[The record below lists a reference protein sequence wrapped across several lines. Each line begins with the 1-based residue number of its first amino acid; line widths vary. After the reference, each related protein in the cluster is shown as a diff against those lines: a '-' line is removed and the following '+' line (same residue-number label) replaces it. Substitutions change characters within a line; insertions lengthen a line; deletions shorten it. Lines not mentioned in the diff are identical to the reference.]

1 MIGIFKMVRRN
12 TLVIRVDTNNKIGLG
27 HFMRC
32 RAFAQAWAREGG
44 HSIFVMAGASQMIK
58 KRLVSNDIQ
67 VELLDSLVDEIDYIN
82 KIGDQNSA
90 EWLIIDGY
98 QFGAEYMQVL
108 KERRWKILLI
118 DDGVPLPYYPVD
130 IILNQ
135 NQYVDESIYADKTD
149 AKLLI
154 GTQYAAVQEEF
165 FRTRSWRRDFPNI
178 GSKLLITFGGAD
190 PNNNTMGIINSIIE
204 NCSAFL
210 SKIDTRIIIAG
221 TNKQKPSIENLVK
234 YLKNIQVFSDAQN
247 MADHIRWCDVAVS
260 SAGYTVIEA
269 SLYQTPMILI
279 PNSNNEKQL
288 ASKMNEIGAS
298 IVFMD
303 LQEPNCHS
311 IVNLICKL
319 LKDGDK
325 RKQLGKAAG
334 RLVDG
339 NGTSRVI
346 DEMLNLSK

>member
-1 MIGIFKMVRRN
+1 MVRRN

-32 RAFAQAWAREGG
+32 RAFAQAWARQGG
-44 HSIFVMAGASQMIK
+44 HSIFVMADASQIILE
-58 KRLVSNDIQ
+58 RLVSENIQ
-67 VELLDSLVDEIDYIN
+67 VELLDNLEDEIDHIN
-82 KIGDQNSA
+82 RIGDQNSA

-98 QFGAEYMQVL
+98 QFSVEFMKAL
-108 KERRWKILLI
+108 KQRRWKILLI
-118 DDGVPLPYYPVD
+118 DDGVPLPHYPVD

-135 NQYVDESIYADKTD
+135 NQYVDESIYDDKTN
-149 AKLLI
+149 AKLLL
-154 GTQYAAVQEEF
+154 GTQYAVVQEEF
-165 FRTRSWRRDFPNI
+165 FCTRSWRRNFPNI

-204 NCSAFL
+204 NFPGLL
-210 SKIDTRIIIAG
+210 SEIDTRIIIAG
-221 TNKQKPSIENLVK
+221 TNKKKPSIENLVK

-247 MADHIRWCDVAVS
+247 MADHIRWCDIAVS
-260 SAGYTVIEA
+260 SAGYTVLEA

-303 LQEPNCHS
+303 LQEPNSHL
-311 IVNLICKL
+311 IINLICKL

>member
-1 MIGIFKMVRRN
+1 MIGIFKMVRLN

-27 HFMRC
+27 HLMRC
-32 RAFAQAWAREGG
+32 RAFAQAWARQGG
-44 HSIFVMAGASQMIK
+44 HSIFVMADASQIIL
-58 KRLVSNDIQ
+58 KRLVSENIQ
-67 VELLDSLVDEIDYIN
+67 VELLDSLVEEIDYIN
-82 KIGDQNSA
+82 KIGEQNSA
-90 EWLIIDGY
+90 EWLVIDGY
-98 QFGAEYMQVL
+98 QFGAEYMQAL

-118 DDGVPLPYYPVD
+118 DDGIPLPYYPVD

-135 NQYVDESIYADKTD
+135 NQYADDSIYADKTN

-154 GTQYAAVQEEF
+154 GTQYAVVQEEF
-165 FRTRSWRRDFPNI
+165 FLTRSWRREFPNI

-190 PNNNTMGIINSIIE
+190 PYNSTMGMINSIIE
-204 NCSAFL
+204 NCPGLL
-210 SKIDTRIIIAG
+210 SEIDTRVIIAG
-221 TNKQKPSIENLVK
+221 TNKQKPSIEHSVK
-234 YLKNIQVFSDAQN
+234 YIKNIQVFSDVQN
-247 MADHIRWCDVAVS
+247 MADHIRWCDIAVS

-269 SLYQTPMILI
+269 SLHQTPMILI

-298 IVFMD
+298 IVFTE
-303 LQEPNCHS
+303 LQEPNCHL

-339 NGTSRVI
+339 NGSSRVI
-346 DEMLNLSK
+346 DEMLDFNK

>member
-32 RAFAQAWAREGG
+32 RAFAQAWARQGG
-44 HSIFVMAGASQMIK
+44 HSIFVMADASQIILE
-58 KRLVSNDIQ
+58 RLVSENIQ
-67 VELLDSLVDEIDYIN
+67 VELLDNLEDEIDHIN
-82 KIGDQNSA
+82 RIGDQNSA

-98 QFGAEYMQVL
+98 QFSAEYMKAL
-108 KERRWKILLI
+108 KQRRWKILLI
-118 DDGVPLPYYPVD
+118 DDGVPLLHYPVD

-135 NQYVDESIYADKTD
+135 NQYVDKSIYADKTN
-149 AKLLI
+149 AKLLL
-154 GTQYAAVQEEF
+154 GTQYAVVQEEF

-210 SKIDTRIIIAG
+210 SEIDTRIIIAG

-234 YLKNIQVFSDAQN
+234 YLKNIQVFSDVQN
-247 MADHIRWCDVAVS
+247 MADHIRWCDILVS

-269 SLYQTPMILI
+269 SLHQTPMILI

-303 LQEPNCHS
+303 LQEPNCHL

>member
-1 MIGIFKMVRRN
+1 
-12 TLVIRVDTNNKIGLG
+12 
-27 HFMRC
+27 MRC
-32 RAFAQAWAREGG
+32 RAFAQAWARQGG
-44 HSIFVMAGASQMIK
+44 HSIFVMADASQIILE
-58 KRLVSNDIQ
+58 RLVSENIQ
-67 VELLDSLVDEIDYIN
+67 VELLDNLEDEIDHIN
-82 KIGDQNSA
+82 RIGDQNSA

-98 QFGAEYMQVL
+98 QFSVEFMKAL
-108 KERRWKILLI
+108 KQRRWKILLI
-118 DDGVPLPYYPVD
+118 DDGVPLPHYPVD

-135 NQYVDESIYADKTD
+135 NQYVDESIYDDKTN
-149 AKLLI
+149 AKLLL
-154 GTQYAAVQEEF
+154 GTQYAVVQEEF
-165 FRTRSWRRDFPNI
+165 FRTRSWRRNFPNI

-190 PNNNTMGIINSIIE
+190 PNNNTVGIINSIIE
-204 NCSAFL
+204 NSSAFL
-210 SKIDTRIIIAG
+210 SEIDTRIIIAG
-221 TNKQKPSIENLVK
+221 TNKQKPSIENSVK
-234 YLKNIQVFSDAQN
+234 YLKNIQVFSDVQN
-247 MADHIRWCDVAVS
+247 MADHIRWCDIAVS
-260 SAGYTVIEA
+260 SAGYTVLEA

-298 IVFMD
+298 IVFME
-303 LQEPNCHS
+303 LQEPNCHL

-346 DEMLNLSK
+346 DQMLNFNK

>member
-1 MIGIFKMVRRN
+1 MGNFKMVILN
-12 TLVIRVDTNNKIGLG
+12 TLVIRVDSNSKIGLG
-27 HFMRC
+27 HVMRC
-32 RAFAQAWAREGG
+32 RAFAQAWARQGG
-44 HSIFVMAGASQMIK
+44 HSIFVMADPSPIIL
-58 KRLVSNDIQ
+58 KRLVSENIQ
-67 VELLDSLVDEIDYIN
+67 VELLDSPADEIKYID

-98 QFGAEYMQVL
+98 QFGAEYIQAL

-118 DDGVPLPYYPVD
+118 DDGIPLPYYPVD

-135 NQYVDESIYADKTD
+135 SQYANESIYADKTD

-154 GTQYAAVQEEF
+154 GTQYAVVQEEF
-165 FRTRSWRRDFPNI
+165 FLTRSWRRDFPNI

-204 NCSAFL
+204 NRPGLL
-210 SKIDTRIIIAG
+210 SEIDIRIIIAG

-234 YLKNIQVFSDAQN
+234 YLENIQVFSDVQN
-247 MADHIRWCDVAVS
+247 MADHIRWCDIAVS
-260 SAGYTVIEA
+260 SAGYTVLEA

-303 LQEPNCHS
+303 LQEPNCHL

-319 LKDGDK
+319 LKDENK
-325 RKQLGKAAG
+325 RKQLGKAPG

>member
-1 MIGIFKMVRRN
+1 MK
-12 TLVIRVDTNNKIGLG
+12 
-27 HFMRC
+27 
-32 RAFAQAWAREGG
+32 A
-44 HSIFVMAGASQMIK
+44 
-58 KRLVSNDIQ
+58 
-67 VELLDSLVDEIDYIN
+67 
-82 KIGDQNSA
+82 
-90 EWLIIDGY
+90 
-98 QFGAEYMQVL
+98 L
-108 KERRWKILLI
+108 KQRRWKILLI
-118 DDGVPLPYYPVD
+118 DDGVPLPHYPVD

-135 NQYVDESIYADKTD
+135 NQYVDESIYDDKTN
-149 AKLLI
+149 AKLLL
-154 GTQYAAVQEEF
+154 GTQYAVVQEEF

-204 NCSAFL
+204 NCPGLL
-210 SKIDTRIIIAG
+210 SEIDTRIIIAG
-221 TNKQKPSIENLVK
+221 TNKKKPSIENLVK

-247 MADHIRWCDVAVS
+247 MADHIRWCDIAVS
-260 SAGYTVIEA
+260 SAGYTVLEA

-288 ASKMNEIGAS
+288 ASKMNKIGAS
-298 IVFMD
+298 IVFME
-303 LQEPNCHS
+303 LQEPNCHL

-346 DEMLNLSK
+346 DEMLNLGK

>member
-1 MIGIFKMVRRN
+1 M
-12 TLVIRVDTNNKIGLG
+12 T
-27 HFMRC
+27 
-32 RAFAQAWAREGG
+32 A
-44 HSIFVMAGASQMIK
+44 
-58 KRLVSNDIQ
+58 
-67 VELLDSLVDEIDYIN
+67 
-82 KIGDQNSA
+82 
-90 EWLIIDGY
+90 
-98 QFGAEYMQVL
+98 L
-108 KERRWKILLI
+108 KQRRWKILLI
-118 DDGVPLPYYPVD
+118 DDGVPLPHYPVD

-135 NQYVDESIYADKTD
+135 NQYVDESIYDDKTN
-149 AKLLI
+149 AKLLL
-154 GTQYAAVQEEF
+154 GTQYAVVQEEF

-204 NCSAFL
+204 NCPGLL
-210 SKIDTRIIIAG
+210 SEIDTRIIIAG
-221 TNKQKPSIENLVK
+221 TNKKKPSIENLVK
-234 YLKNIQVFSDAQN
+234 YLKNIQVFSDVQN
-247 MADHIRWCDVAVS
+247 MADHIRWCDIAVS
-260 SAGYTVIEA
+260 SAGYTVLEA

-288 ASKMNEIGAS
+288 ASKLNEIGAS

-303 LQEPNCHS
+303 LQGPNRHLIIKS
-311 IVNLICKL
+311 ICKL

-346 DEMLNLSK
+346 EEMLNFNK

>member
-1 MIGIFKMVRRN
+1 MGNFKMVILN
-12 TLVIRVDTNNKIGLG
+12 TLVIRVDSNSKIGLG
-27 HFMRC
+27 HVMRC
-32 RAFAQAWAREGG
+32 RAFAQAWARQGG
-44 HSIFVMAGASQMIK
+44 HSIFVMADPSPIIL
-58 KRLVSNDIQ
+58 KRLVSENIQ
-67 VELLDSLVDEIDYIN
+67 VELLDSPVDEIKYID

-98 QFGAEYMQVL
+98 QFGAEYIQAL
-108 KERRWKILLI
+108 KGRRWKILLI
-118 DDGVPLPYYPVD
+118 DDGIPLPYYPVD

-135 NQYVDESIYADKTD
+135 SQYANESIYADKTD

-154 GTQYAAVQEEF
+154 GTQYAVVQEEF
-165 FRTRSWRRDFPNI
+165 FLTRSWRRDFPNI

-204 NCSAFL
+204 NRPGLL
-210 SKIDTRIIIAG
+210 SEIDIRIIIAG

-234 YLKNIQVFSDAQN
+234 YLENIQVFSDVQN
-247 MADHIRWCDVAVS
+247 MADHIRWCDIVVS
-260 SAGYTVIEA
+260 SAGYTVLEA

-298 IVFMD
+298 TVFMD
-303 LQEPNCHS
+303 LREPNCHL

-319 LKDGDK
+319 LKDDNK

>member
-1 MIGIFKMVRRN
+1 
-12 TLVIRVDTNNKIGLG
+12 
-27 HFMRC
+27 
-32 RAFAQAWAREGG
+32 
-44 HSIFVMAGASQMIK
+44 
-58 KRLVSNDIQ
+58 
-67 VELLDSLVDEIDYIN
+67 
-82 KIGDQNSA
+82 
-90 EWLIIDGY
+90 
-98 QFGAEYMQVL
+98 
-108 KERRWKILLI
+108 
-118 DDGVPLPYYPVD
+118 
-130 IILNQ
+130 
-135 NQYVDESIYADKTD
+135 
-149 AKLLI
+149 
-154 GTQYAAVQEEF
+154 
-165 FRTRSWRRDFPNI
+165 
-178 GSKLLITFGGAD
+178 
-190 PNNNTMGIINSIIE
+190 MGIINSIIE
-204 NCSAFL
+204 NCPGLL
-210 SKIDTRIIIAG
+210 SEMDTRIVIAG

-234 YLKNIQVFSDAQN
+234 YLENIQVFSDVQN
-247 MADHIRWCDVAVS
+247 MADHIRWCDIAVS
-260 SAGYTVIEA
+260 SAGYTVLEA

-303 LQEPNCHS
+303 LQEPNCHL